1 VFVVERLLG
10 DDLTIIMQQNL
21 EILNVLIFVVSSF
34 DIVGV
39 REKFMFSQILILTI
53 NFKNLNG
60 SLIEF
65 FKMFG
70 FPNYIGQKR
79 LLVHMVSS

>member
-1 VFVVERLLG
+1 VFIVERLLG
-10 DDLTIIMQQNL
+10 DDLIIVMHQNL
-21 EILNVLIFVVSSF
+21 EILDVLIFVVSSF
-34 DIVGV
+34 DIIGA
-39 REKFMFSQILILTI
+39 REKSMFSQILILTI

-70 FPNYIGQKR
+70 LPNYIGQKW
-79 LLVHMVSS
+79 LLVHVVSC